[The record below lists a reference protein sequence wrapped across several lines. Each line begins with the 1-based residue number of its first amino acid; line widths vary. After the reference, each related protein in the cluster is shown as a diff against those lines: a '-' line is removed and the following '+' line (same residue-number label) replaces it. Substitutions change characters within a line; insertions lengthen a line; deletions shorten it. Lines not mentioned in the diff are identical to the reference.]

1 MLLNS
6 RKHPDFCGHQRSVGV
21 EWRETR
27 CSLHVSSGTAA
38 GQVPPSGKVTW
49 HLLHWAT
56 PTDQRW
62 DQPVAHS
69 HSLMDSL
76 SLPFSTPNRCR
87 VLQRFL
93 LPAWA
98 GCSGTAPPSCCI
110 SHGFL
115 IAQSSGQLSPNSL
128 QPDVWA
134 NYPQHC
140 SETHWE
146 WLWTYDPNYFWFPA
160 WMILSASGL
169 SLSNLW
175 HSKFPHSVLK

>member
-6 RKHPDFCGHQRSVGV
+6 RKHPDFRGHQRSVGA

-27 CSLHVSSGTAA
+27 CSLHMSPGTAA
-38 GQVPPSGKVTW
+38 GQVPPGDKVTLQ
-49 HLLHWAT
+49 LLHWAT
-56 PTDQRW
+56 STDQR
-62 DQPVAHS
+62 
-69 HSLMDSL
+69 HSLRLMHSL
-76 SLPFSTPNRCR
+76 SLPFSTLNHCK
-87 VLQRFL
+87 VLQRFH

-98 GCSGTAPPSCCI
+98 GCSGTAPPSCSI

-115 IAQSSGQLSPNSL
+115 IAQSSGQLSPDSL

-140 SETHWE
+140 SETHWQ
-146 WLWTYDPNYFWFPA
+146 WLWTYDPNYFSFPA

-169 SLSNLW
+169 SLSNLR